1 MVDMDNIWNRWIEY
15 YGKLGINPKRIC
27 KDGIIN
33 PDKFYKAKPRILFIM
48 KDINNRGEK
57 DHSHG
62 VRDLPEWLQDGP
74 RHQLWYTIARW
85 SAGVFNGFPPYRQID
100 SKMIRESFAKIA
112 AINLKKACG
121 GARVDSEVINAYTH
135 QDRELL
141 LEQIESINPDFIVA
155 CGVMEPLIWLLDLKV
170 NPEKPADEPIKDASR
185 KTWIIPFRHP
195 ARASG
200 EKVYNNLKKV
210 FAKINDNL

>member
-1 MVDMDNIWNRWIEY
+1 MSSIWDKWIKHYE
-15 YGKLGINPKRIC
+15 KIGINAKRIC

-33 PDKFYKAKPRILFIM
+33 PDKFYKAKHKILFIM
-48 KDINNRGEK
+48 KDVNNIEGGPE
-57 DHSHG
+57 G
-62 VRDLPEWLQDGP
+62 NLPEWLKDGP
-74 RHQLWYTIARW
+74 KYQLWYTIARW
-85 SAGVFNGFPPYRQID
+85 SAGIFNDFLPYRQID
-100 SKMIRESFAKIA
+100 TKTIKESFEKIA
-112 AINLKKACG
+112 AINLKKASG
-121 GARVDSEVINAYTH
+121 GARVDSEVISAYAH
-135 QDRELL
+135 QDRQLL
-141 LEQIESINPDFIVA
+141 LEQIELINPDFIIS

-200 EKVYNNLKKV
+200 ERVYNNLKKV